1 VADGLDLSDPD
12 LFARE
17 ATAFAE
23 EMSSTIRSTFGPTVA
38 DFEAVVS
45 QQTDRLPAAF
55 VRQAGAEG
63 IHLSCGGMAIL
74 TMQVRIRL
82 TADSSRRHLRVVMS
96 KFDVTPYR
104 GTEPIFR
111 YEYERGM
118 ETGRLPAAH
127 VQFHGRHKQL
137 ERSMAASGRTR
148 SRSTSRKSSR
158 PNLADL
164 HFPLGGTRFR
174 PCFEDVLEMLI
185 KEFRVD
191 VPDREAALRRLGD
204 ARTMWRQRQLRAAVR
219 DDMES
224 AASVLRSYGYQVTSP
239 DPAPPVNSDRLRRI

>member
-1 VADGLDLSDPD
+1 MVDGLDLSDPD

-17 ATAFAE
+17 ATDFAE
-23 EMSSTIRSTFGPTVA
+23 AMSSTVRSTFGPSVA

-45 QQTDRLPAAF
+45 DERDGLPAAF
-55 VRQAGAEG
+55 VRQAGNEG
-63 IHLSCGGMAIL
+63 IHLACGGTAIL

-82 TADSSRRHLRVVMS
+82 TPDGSQRHLRVVMS
-96 KFDVTPYR
+96 KFDVTPFG

-137 ERSMAASGRTR
+137 ERSMTAAGRAR

-191 VPDREAALRRLGD
+191 VPDRKAALQALGE
-204 ARTMWRQRQLRAAVR
+204 ARSTWRQRQLRAAVR

-224 AASVLRSYGYQVTSP
+224 AATVLRTYGYQVVSP
-239 DPAPPVNSDRLRRI
+239 QPAPPVNSDRLRRL